1 MLIQKKIMKVKRV
14 TDKNNQAA
22 LSCQSGCQVYI
33 RHAFDW
39 KGNKGIEVALT
50 EEGDPLFAYSVH
62 TALKDLEASYIKGEN
77 QSGSWND
84 KLFIIQ
90 PAMTCEEKQEVDDS
104 LVNWASK
111 L

>member
-1 MLIQKKIMKVKRV
+1 MKVKCV
-14 TDKNNQAA
+14 TDKNNQSRV
-22 LSCQSGCQVYI
+22 SCQSGCHVYI
-33 RHAFDW
+33 RYAFDW

-62 TALKDLEASYIKGEN
+62 TAVKDLEASYLEGEERV
-77 QSGSWND
+77 GSWND

-104 LVNWASK
+104 LLDWASK